1 MVNWE
6 AACLEVVGVLFV
18 VMGSEQRVDV
28 ERVAEEK
35 ETCAQ
40 AKS

>member
-1 MVNWE
+1 MVNWRGR
-6 AACLEVVGVLFV
+6 CLEVVGVLFV
-18 VMGSEQRVDV
+18 FMRSEQRIDV